1 MLRYW
6 ATFWV
11 DCSSEATTRADF
23 KSISSLCGWASDDA
37 DSLHGAKDQLAS
49 LDELSL
55 LVLDN
60 CEHLVDACAGLA
72 DTLLGGCPELRILAT
87 SREPLGLTGEV
98 AWRVPSLLLPDAQE
112 LPSPETL
119 VQYAGA
125 SGDFNPI
132 HWNEKFAREV
142 GLPDVIAHGMF
153 TMAEAI
159 RVVTDW
165 TGDPG
170 AVVEYG
176 VRFTKPVVVPNDDTG
191 ALIEVSGKV
200 AAKLDDNLVRVD
212 LTVTSDDKKVLGM
225 SRALV
230 RLA

>member
-1 MLRYW
+1 MAAKIAYDDIEVGTELP
-6 ATFWV
+6 AQSFPV
-11 DCSSEATTRADF
+11 TRA
-23 KSISSLCGWASDDA
+23 
-37 DSLHGAKDQLAS
+37 
-49 LDELSL
+49 
-55 LVLDN
+55 
-60 CEHLVDACAGLA
+60 
-72 DTLLGGCPELRILAT
+72 
-87 SREPLGLTGEV
+87 
-98 AWRVPSLLLPDAQE
+98 
-112 LPSPETL
+112 TL

-132 HWNEKFAREV
+132 HWNEKFALEV

-176 VRFTKPVVVPNDDTG
+176 VRFTRPVVVPNDDKG
-191 ALIEVSGKV
+191 ATIEVSAKV
-200 AAKLDDNLVRVD
+200 TAKLDDKQVRVD
-212 LTVTSDDKKVLGM
+212 LLAKSDDQKVLGM
-225 SRALV
+225 SRAIV